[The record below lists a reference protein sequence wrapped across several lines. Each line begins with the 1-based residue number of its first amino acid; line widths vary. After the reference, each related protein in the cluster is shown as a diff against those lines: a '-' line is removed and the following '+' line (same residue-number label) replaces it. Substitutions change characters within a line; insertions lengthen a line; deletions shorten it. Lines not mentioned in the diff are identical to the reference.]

1 MTGFDPNKSPVEGL
15 YEQLITSKLQS
26 ELARIDG
33 TEWGIQSETLDEVMA
48 SHVLADHLFQRV
60 RSLLTEVPKER
71 QVEVANRL
79 LAAIDDQDA
88 PEDPVEVVRVGHD
101 DNGRPARLLA
111 LHPGDDPGV
120 YKIRPS
126 TPITE
131 SALLTNLPEEPGIGH
146 EIRQELVTADRVDL
160 LCAFVKWSG
169 MRTLRDALKV
179 AHERGIPIRVLTTTY
194 MGATEQRALDALVR
208 DYGAQVKVS
217 YEVKSTR
224 LHAKAWLFRR
234 NTGYDTA
241 YVGSSNLSR
250 PALVDG
256 LEWNVRLSS
265 HSTPHIIEKFE
276 VTFESYWGS
285 GTFEP
290 YDPDRDAERF
300 QQAIAE
306 AGGASERGGTVTLS
320 NLEVRP
326 LPFQKDMLERL
337 NAARHEKGIHRNLL
351 VSATGTGKTVMAAL
365 DYRQLCESSR
375 RRPNLLFIAHREEIL
390 DQSLRCYREVLGD
403 ANFGDKLNG
412 KERPY
417 NSDYVFAS
425 VQTLSKD
432 RHLDQYTPDAYD
444 VIVIDEFHHSA
455 AKTYRKVIDHF
466 RPKELLGL
474 TATPERGD
482 GVRIQDL
489 YFNGEITA
497 ELRLWEALENELLS
511 PFHYFGISDNT
522 DLRAVSWRRGGY
534 DHTELKN
541 LLSADHARARTVIRA
556 VRDTV
561 TDPHLMKALGF
572 CVSVAHAEFM
582 KERFNDVGI
591 RAEYLHGDVDD
602 ARRVQV
608 LQDLKAGMVNIVFSV
623 DLLNEGVDIPD
634 VDTLLLL
641 RPTESATV
649 FLQQLGR
656 GLRRTPSKDVLT
668 VLDFIGLHRKEFRFE
683 ETLGVLANAKRRTLE
698 SAVEQDF
705 PKLPSGCQ
713 VILERK
719 AKERVL
725 SNIRTQLQV
734 NVNVLANE
742 VRDYGTT
749 DLVKY
754 LHESN
759 RTADEVYRKGSWT
772 SLLRRASL
780 LPTRGPDGEDKILTR
795 VRGLRYVDDA
805 QRYHYYKMMLGNDAP
820 RYQDLDAQGKAYAR
834 MLFFSIWD
842 GKWAGFK
849 DYQEGFEAL
858 RRYPDVVNEMRQVLD
873 YGIGCAEHTAI
884 PLVNGLSALPLQVHA
899 KYSRSEY
906 LAALGWANLS
916 SGDYPLTF
924 NEGVLWREEIKTDA
938 FFVTLRKD
946 SRGFSPKT
954 MYKDAALN
962 EHEIRWQTQHKMSSE
977 SPSVQRYRD
986 HVREGSQILLF
997 IRSHTT
1003 DDAGGAVPMTFLG
1016 PATYVAD
1023 EGSNPVSFTWRLKYP
1038 MPVDVLNYAEVAH
1051 VG

>member
-1 MTGFDPNKSPVEGL
+1 MAGIDPNESPIEGL

-26 ELARIDG
+26 ELARIEG
-33 TEWGIQSETLDEVMA
+33 AEWGIQREPIDEETA
-48 SHVLADHLFQRV
+48 PQVLADHLFQRM
-60 RSLLTEVPKER
+60 RSLLAVVPKER
-71 QVEVANRL
+71 QVDVANRL
-79 LAAIDDQDA
+79 LAAIDNRNE
-88 PEDPVEVVRVGHD
+88 PEDPVEVIRFGHD
-101 DNGRPARLLA
+101 ENGRPARLLA
-111 LHPGDDPGV
+111 LHPGDDPGI
-120 YKIRPS
+120 YKVRPS

-146 EIRQELVTADRVDL
+146 EVRQELVTADSVDL

-169 MRTLRDALKV
+169 MRTLRDAFKI
-179 AHERGIPIRVLTTTY
+179 AYERGIPIRVLTTTY

-265 HSTPHIIEKFE
+265 HSAPHIIEKFE

-285 GTFEP
+285 AAFVP

-300 QQAIAE
+300 RQAIAE
-306 AGGASERGGTVTLS
+306 AGGATGGGGTVTLS

-337 NAARHEKGIHRNLL
+337 DAARNERDVHRNLL

-365 DYRQLCESSR
+365 DYRQLCQGGR
-375 RRPNLLFIAHREEIL
+375 KPTLLFIAHREEIL

-412 KERPY
+412 KVRPS
-417 NSDYVFAS
+417 NSDHVFAS

-432 RHLDQYTPDAYD
+432 RHLDRYAPDAYD

-466 RPKELLGL
+466 QPKELLGL

-482 GVRIQDL
+482 GIRIQDL

-522 DLRAVSWRRGGY
+522 DLRAVSWRQGGY
-534 DHTELKN
+534 DQAELQN
-541 LLSADHARARTVIRA
+541 LLSADHARARTVIKA

-561 TDPHLMKALGF
+561 TDPHFMKALGF
-572 CVSVAHAEFM
+572 CVSVEHAKFM
-582 KERFNDVGI
+582 KSRFNEVGI
-591 RAEYLHGDVDD
+591 LAEYLHGGVEDS
-602 ARRVQV
+602 RRLQV
-608 LQDLKAGMVNIVFSV
+608 LQDLKAGKINIVFSV

-698 SAVEQDF
+698 NAIEKDF

-742 VRDYGTT
+742 IREYGTT
-749 DLVKY
+749 DLLEY

-759 RTADEVYRKGSWT
+759 RTADEVYRKGAWT
-772 SLLRRASL
+772 TLLRRASL
-780 LPTRGPDGEDKILTR
+780 LKTKIPNGEDKILAR

-805 QRYHYYKMMLGNDAP
+805 QRYRYYKMMLGEEAP
-820 RYQDLDAQGKAYAR
+820 RYQELDDQGKAYAR

-842 GKWAGFK
+842 GKWAGFTN
-849 DYQEGFEAL
+849 YQEGFDAL
-858 RRYPDVVNEMRQVLD
+858 KCYPDVVNEMHQVLD
-873 YGIGCAEHTAI
+873 YGIAHAEHVTR
-884 PLVNGLSALPLQVHA
+884 PLVNGLSVLPLQVHA
-899 KYSRSEY
+899 SYSRSEY
-906 LAALGWANLS
+906 LSALGWANLS
-916 SGDYPLTF
+916 LGNYPLTF
-924 NEGVLWREEIKTDA
+924 NEGVLWQEEIKTDA
-938 FFVTLRKD
+938 FFITLRKD

-962 EHEIRWQTQHKMSSE
+962 EYEIRWQTQHKMSRR
-977 SPSVQRYRD
+977 SPSVQRYRN
-986 HVREGSQILLF
+986 HVHGGSQVLLF